1 MQIEGEKVEAV
12 TDFLFSASKITVD
25 GECSHVIE
33 RYWLFG
39 RGAMTNLE
47 SVLKSVDINLS
58 TKVHIAKAMIFPVVM
73 YRYESWTI
81 NKTEHR

>member
-25 GECSHVIE
+25 GECSHEIE

-39 RGAMTNLE
+39 REAMTNLE

-81 NKTEHR
+81 NKTEH